1 MCAPLAVLCATLIPF
16 EGVWHTATAGIV
28 TSSERAWRAAVA
40 SDSEIASAA
49 GVEILRAGGNAVDAA
64 CATTLALGV
73 VNPFA
78 SGLGG
83 GGFAIVY
90 RAKSGKSMALDF
102 RETAPARLVSTHPD
116 QRLVI
121 PRQSGLSVG
130 VPGEARG
137 LSELV
142 HRLGALPF
150 SRCIDPA
157 LRLARGFAVSPWL
170 ERQIAEELGR
180 NPTTGPALVGSLFG
194 IDAQAAIRLKAGDRV
209 SRPALAKTLEKLRR
223 EGASSFYRGELAKA
237 FVDAAA
243 AHGGVLSLKDLA
255 HYAPVERK
263 PVVKKF
269 LGKRVLGMPP
279 PSAGGVIVA
288 EALGILAD
296 HVPAMKRAGDAA
308 PDTLHFQV
316 EALKHGFADRA
327 RFLGD
332 PDFAVLP
339 IRHLLDPA
347 YHRVLADRLK
357 AEHVLAHQAYGTPAV
372 APPAPARDAG
382 TAHVSVVDRAG
393 NAVALTSTIN
403 LAFGSRIVAGDT
415 GILLNDEMDDFTAS
429 PEAHDVFALAGGR
442 ANFAA
447 PGKRPLSSM
456 SPTIVLGKDGVELV
470 AGAAGGPRIVSTTLA
485 LLVRVLVFGQ
495 DAAQAVKAP
504 RVHHQWEP
512 DELLYEP
519 QFPPQTI
526 RALETKGHATQAV
539 QDLAKANLIVRTRS
553 RLDAAA
559 DPRSGGATAG
569 Y

>member
-1 MCAPLAVLCATLIPF
+1 M
-16 EGVWHTATAGIV
+16 
-28 TSSERAWRAAVA
+28 
-40 SDSEIASAA
+40 
-49 GVEILRAGGNAVDAA
+49 EILRAGGNAVDAA

-90 RAKSGKSMALDF
+90 QAKSGRSMALDF
-102 RETAPARLVSTHPD
+102 RETAPARLVATQPG

-121 PRQSGLSVG
+121 ARQSGLSVG

-142 HRLGALPF
+142 RRLGALPF

-170 ERQIAEELGR
+170 EQQIAEEIGR
-180 NPTTGPALVGSLFG
+180 NPTTGPALVGRLFG
-194 IDAQAAIRLKAGDRV
+194 IDAQAAARLKTGDRV
-209 SRPALAKTLEKLRR
+209 SRPALAKTLEKLQR
-223 EGASSFYRGELAKA
+223 EGASAFYRGELAKA
-237 FVDAAA
+237 LVDAAA
-243 AHGGVLSLKDLA
+243 THGGVLSLEDLA
-255 HYAPVERK
+255 RYAPVERK
-263 PVVKKF
+263 PISKEF

-288 EALGILAD
+288 EALGVLAS
-296 HVPAMKRAGDAA
+296 HVPAMKRAGAAA
-308 PDTLHFQV
+308 PDTLHFQI

-332 PDFAVLP
+332 PDFAPLP
-339 IRHLLDPA
+339 TKHLLDPA
-347 YHRVLADRLK
+347 YHRALAGRLA
-357 AEHVLAHQAYGTPAV
+357 AEHVLAHQDYGTPAA

-415 GILLNDEMDDFTAS
+415 GVLLNDELDDFTAS
-429 PEAHDVFALAGGR
+429 AEAQDVFALAGGK

-470 AGAAGGPRIVSTTLA
+470 AGAAGGPRIVSTTLE

-512 DELLYEP
+512 DVLLYEP
-519 QFPPQTI
+519 EFPPQTI
-526 RALETKGHATQAV
+526 RALETKGHATRAV
-539 QDLAKANLIVRTRS
+539 HDLAKANLIVRTRS

-559 DPRSGGATAG
+559 DPRSGGAAAG